1 MEPRVYL
8 VVNVDADPD
17 PVDTPADNDA
27 VLKKYRIIQ
36 QLINERCNGKAV
48 ISVHSSPLYRER
60 FIQSPF
66 VDFWKEWTLG
76 GGDLV
81 LHMEEDVYAL
91 PENRSTSS
99 TGFEN
104 LEIVEQA
111 MRETLSAL
119 SIEGLACR
127 AYRGG
132 SNSMTPK
139 IAEILTELGISVD
152 LSCAP
157 GLIWKERAVNW
168 ASAPLSGYF
177 MSMQSPSRASDSG
190 GQGPLLEIPLGWDGV
205 IDGDSAPRKPNHHY
219 LANESSTYEDLC
231 RVWNVILERADN
243 TGNHQ
248 AVSLLS
254 HTYTAKTARFYSQ
267 LDTFLQFVTTNRG
280 IPASLTEIRALV
292 SGATGSA

>member
-1 MEPRVYL
+1 MEPRIYL

-27 VLKKYRIIQ
+27 VLKKYKIVQ

-91 PENRSTSS
+91 PENRGASS
-99 TGFEN
+99 T
-104 LEIVEQA
+104 
-111 MRETLSAL
+111 
-119 SIEGLACR
+119 
-127 AYRGG
+127 G

-190 GQGPLLEIPLGWDGV
+190 GQGLLLEIPLGWDGV